1 MKYRKWNIGEADR
14 SAADALRSAGYSG
27 LLASVLAAR
36 GVTTPEAAAEKLERE
51 RKLTL
56 SPLLMKDMDRA
67 VARIQQAIADGE
79 TMAVFGDYDVDGIT
93 ATVVVED
100 YLRRQGAECL
110 RYIPRRVEDGYG
122 LSLDAIRR
130 LREKGAT
137 LLITVDCG
145 VTGVEEVDYAR
156 SLGMDVVVT
165 DHHLAPAELPEAAA
179 VVDPQQPGDES
190 GCGMLSG
197 AGVAFQLV
205 CALEGCDAEELLPV
219 YGDLAA
225 IGTVADI
232 MPLVGENRRIVK
244 AGLALLQETD
254 RPGLAAL
261 IRQCGLEGKRLT
273 HWTPA
278 WFHAAIRR
286 VVEADGGDYDKI
298 NLVNLDVGDI
308 VATLGNVADATWV
321 YENWEN
327 QVLLE
332 AGKEINYFNLGDVD
346 PIFDFCAPA
355 MAASEKVLRDKP
367 DAVRRFLKVL
377 DRAYREVAAHPEKT
391 VMEVR
396 DMLPADAT
404 ESLLIRSQKHLA
416 PILLDKEGR
425 WGRISD
431 ERWNR
436 MADFLV
442 ECGVISGRTER
453 EFTNEYFEA

>member
-1 MKYRKWNIGEADR
+1 MEIFGEVHGEMELHGGDFVC
-14 SAADALRSAGYSG
+14 G
-27 LLASVLAAR
+27 
-36 GVTTPEAAAEKLERE
+36 PEIAMLECRE
-51 RKLTL
+51 RGINLTGI
-56 SPLLMKDMDRA
+56 A
-67 VARIQQAIADGE
+67 VMTQKCDSGIVSLKEA
-79 TMAVFGDYDVDGIT
+79 GIT
-93 ATVVVED
+93 RPRELED
-100 YLRRQGAECL
+100 
-110 RYIPRRVEDGYG
+110 
-122 LSLDAIRR
+122 
-130 LREKGAT
+130 
-137 LLITVDCG
+137 
-145 VTGVEEVDYAR
+145 
-156 SLGMDVVVT
+156 
-165 DHHLAPAELPEAAA
+165 
-179 VVDPQQPGDES
+179 
-190 GCGMLSG
+190 
-197 AGVAFQLV
+197 
-205 CALEGCDAEELLPV
+205 
-219 YGDLAA
+219 
-225 IGTVADI
+225 
-232 MPLVGENRRIVK
+232 
-244 AGLALLQETD
+244 
-254 RPGLAAL
+254 
-261 IRQCGLEGKRLT
+261 KRLT

-355 MAASEKVLRDKP
+355 MAASEEILREKP

-377 DRAYREVAAHPEKT
+377 DRAYREVAAHPEET

-425 WGRISD
+425 WGRID
-431 ERWNR
+431 AQRWNR

-442 ECGVISGRTER
+442 ECGVISGRTEK